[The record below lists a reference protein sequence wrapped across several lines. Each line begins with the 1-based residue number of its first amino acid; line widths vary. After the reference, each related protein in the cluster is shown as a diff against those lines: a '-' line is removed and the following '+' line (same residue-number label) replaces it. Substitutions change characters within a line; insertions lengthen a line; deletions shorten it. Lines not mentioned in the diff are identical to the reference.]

1 MTNVRSVTR
10 GVVAACAASDSR
22 GAATTES
29 RRGLSQ
35 YGSIPEMQQELD
47 HRERQIDAIGRIS
60 NALFSHSSVDD
71 LVRETLTVAI
81 DVLDADVGSLQLYDP
96 QNDTLVFRYVID
108 PNASTLI
115 GYSVPASQGID
126 GRVFRTG
133 VSDITHKVSE
143 RAEFNRAVDE
153 VTGYHTESMLT
164 VPVKRPDGDP
174 IGVVQVLNGRRQF
187 DQRDLEVLEVLCA
200 HAAQAIA
207 NVRLFEEAGRRL
219 ARLQAL
225 RNIDIAI
232 TASLDLHVVLNVFV
246 EQVVTQLHLDAVD
259 VLLLN
264 PHTLTLE
271 YAVGRGFRSPAL
283 QHTHLRLGESY
294 AGRAALER
302 RIVNIPN
309 LNEAAGDLARA
320 PMLAAEEFV
329 AYFAVPLIVKG
340 QVKGVLETFQRTPFS
355 PDSEWME
362 FLETLAGQA
371 AIAIDN
377 AALFDDLQRSN
388 TELALAYDTTLE
400 GWSSALDLRDKE
412 TEGHTQR
419 VTNLTV
425 RLARS
430 MGISDTE
437 LVHIRRGALLHDIGK
452 MGIPD
457 SILLKPGSLT
467 DDEWVVMKRH
477 PVYALELLSPIA
489 YLRPALDIP
498 YCHHEKWDGSGY
510 PRNLKGEQIPLAARI
525 FAVVDVWDALT
536 SDRPYRPAWTRER
549 ALEHI
554 KEQSGKHFDRSVVD
568 AFLQLDF

>member
-1 MTNVRSVTR
+1 
-10 GVVAACAASDSR
+10 
-22 GAATTES
+22 
-29 RRGLSQ
+29 
-35 YGSIPEMQQELD
+35 
-47 HRERQIDAIGRIS
+47 
-60 NALFSHSSVDD
+60 
-71 LVRETLTVAI
+71 VRETLTVAI
-81 DVLDADVGSLQLYDP
+81 DVLDADVGSLQLHDP
-96 QNDTLVFRYVID
+96 QNDTLVFRYVVD
-108 PNASTLI
+108 PNAAMLI

-126 GRVFRTG
+126 GRVFRSG
-133 VSDITHKVSE
+133 IPDITHRVADS
-143 RAEFNRAVDE
+143 AEFNRTVDE
-153 VTGYHTESMLT
+153 KTGYQTESMLT

-174 IGVVQVLNGRRQF
+174 IGVVQVLNGRRPF
-187 DQRDLEVLEVLCA
+187 DQRDLEVLEVLCGQ
-200 HAAQAIA
+200 AAQAIA

-232 TASLDLHVVLNVFV
+232 TASLDLHVTLNVFV
-246 EQVVTQLHLDAVD
+246 EQVVGQLHLDAVD

-302 RIVNIPN
+302 RIIHVPN
-309 LNEAAGDLARA
+309 LTEAVGDLSRA
-320 PMLAAEEFV
+320 PLLAAEEFV
-329 AYFAVPLIVKG
+329 TYYAVPLIAKG
-340 QVKGVLETFQRTPFS
+340 QVKGVLETFQRTPS
-355 PDSEWME
+355 NPDSEWME

-377 AALFDDLQRSN
+377 AELFNDLQRSN
-388 TELALAYDTTLE
+388 VELALAYDTTLE
-400 GWSSALDLRDKE
+400 GWSCALDLRDKE

-419 VTNLTV
+419 VTDITL
-425 RLARS
+425 RLARA
-430 MGISDTE
+430 MGVSDTD
-437 LVHIRRGALLHDIGK
+437 LIHVRRGALLHDIGK

-467 DDEWVVMKRH
+467 DEEWVIMRRH
-477 PVYALELLSPIA
+477 PVYALELLSPIP

-510 PRNLKGEQIPLAARI
+510 PRGLKGDQIPLAARI

-536 SDRPYRPAWTRER
+536 SDRPYRPAWTKER
-549 ALEHI
+549 ALGFI
-554 KEQSGKHFDRSVVD
+554 REQSGSHFDPTVVE
-568 AFLQLDF
+568 AFMQMSY

>member
-1 MTNVRSVTR
+1 M
-10 GVVAACAASDSR
+10 A
-22 GAATTES
+22 
-29 RRGLSQ
+29 
-35 YGSIPEMQQELD
+35 EMQTELD
-47 HRERQIDAIGRIS
+47 HRERQIDAMGRIS
-60 NALFSHSSVDD
+60 NALFSHTSVDD

-108 PNASTLI
+108 PNAATLI

-133 VSDITHKVSE
+133 ASDITNKVSE

-153 VTGYHTESMLT
+153 KTGYRTESMLT

-302 RIVNIPN
+302 RIVNIPS

-320 PMLAAEEFV
+320 PLLAAEEFV
-329 AYFAVPLIVKG
+329 TYFAVPLIVKG

-388 TELALAYDTTLE
+388 VELALAYDTTLE

-419 VTNLTV
+419 VTNLTL
-425 RLARS
+425 RLARA

-437 LVHIRRGALLHDIGK
+437 LIHIRRGALLHDIGK

-457 SILLKPGSLT
+457 SILLKPGPLT
-467 DDEWVVMKRH
+467 DEEWIIMRRH
-477 PVYALELLSPIA
+477 PVYALELLSPIS

-498 YCHHEKWDGSGY
+498 YCHHEKWDGTGY

-536 SDRPYRPAWTRER
+536 SDRPYRPAWTRDR
-549 ALEHI
+549 ALAFI
-554 KEQSGKHFDRSVVD
+554 REQAGDHFDPSVVE
-568 AFLQLDF
+568 AFMQMDL